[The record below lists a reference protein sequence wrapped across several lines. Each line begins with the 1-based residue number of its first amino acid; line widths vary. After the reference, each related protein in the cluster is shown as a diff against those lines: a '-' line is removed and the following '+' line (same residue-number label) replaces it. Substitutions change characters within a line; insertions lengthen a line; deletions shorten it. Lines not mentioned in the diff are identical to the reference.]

1 MIWRYLV
8 ILGLPFKYRPTP
20 NMSDLYLEDH
30 DAPIST
36 RYAEPGYQQRGLGVP
51 SEATLQCV
59 LQASVS
65 YSETAL
71 RASWSTRTS
80 LCRFCGHIHR
90 LRIWPLAPG

>member
-1 MIWRYLV
+1 
-8 ILGLPFKYRPTP
+8 
-20 NMSDLYLEDH
+20 MSDLYLEDH

-71 RASWSTRTS
+71 
-80 LCRFCGHIHR
+80 
-90 LRIWPLAPG
+90 